1 MAAEHLDATLAADLR
16 RLGRDLAVP
25 VPSNDLA
32 DQVLARLA
40 DAPEIAAPSAWSRLG
55 AAARERWRAIVAAL
69 LALVVALLLTPPVR
83 ATVAD
88 WFGLGGVVV
97 RQDPDA
103 PTGDAAPPPAAN
115 GGLRLAEAGALV
127 GFDPVVPRLLGRPD
141 GVEVSSDRR
150 VVSLTWSHPEYGTVR
165 LDQLDGRLSPL
176 FAKTVRDVEYVSA
189 GTGMALWFGEPHEVV
204 VLGADG
210 SSRTEQ
216 ARLAGHTLVWE
227 HGIRTMRLEGDL
239 TRDHALA
246 IAESAG

>member
-103 PTGDAAPPPAAN
+103 PTGDAAPPPAA
-115 GGLRLAEAGALV
+115 
-127 GFDPVVPRLLGRPD
+127 
-141 GVEVSSDRR
+141 
-150 VVSLTWSHPEYGTVR
+150 
-165 LDQLDGRLSPL
+165 
-176 FAKTVRDVEYVSA
+176 
-189 GTGMALWFGEPHEVV
+189 
-204 VLGADG
+204 
-210 SSRTEQ
+210 
-216 ARLAGHTLVWE
+216 
-227 HGIRTMRLEGDL
+227 
-239 TRDHALA
+239 
-246 IAESAG
+246 